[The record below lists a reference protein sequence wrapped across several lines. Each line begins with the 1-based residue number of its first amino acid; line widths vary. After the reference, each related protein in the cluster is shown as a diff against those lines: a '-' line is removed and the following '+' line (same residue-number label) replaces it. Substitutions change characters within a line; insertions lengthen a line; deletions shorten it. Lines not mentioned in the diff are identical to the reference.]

1 MGIGLQLLIGFAPL
15 IIVALLFLIKRKLII
30 APVVMIAGIGLAIT
44 LGFILEPKAD
54 KTPVE
59 EMSGYDEMFYL
70 AGSYIQ
76 NGKYDEAEKMLND
89 IYHTYGDTAKGAL
102 YRSRIKFLKGDYDS
116 ALVLYEKAKEI
127 GDKDLKIN
135 DAEAALFAKIE
146 KDEIVDT
153 YTAAANESMI
163 KYLSSQN
170 LDPKEYGYENDMT
183 CEEATKEFETGSK
196 VILDSIEDDG
206 EEIASGD
213 KETYENIMDALELSD
228 NVEDIYAEYVVNG
241 TINEEKLDELF
252 DDLDDIYKETPD
264 VYTIDTI
271 DEAYVRAATMLKK
284 YKKLAEYADVTD
296 SQLGITVIA
305 GLYINETIKEKTFPD
320 EFVTASKDQYE
331 DVAKQCEK
339 ALDDVKD
346 ETEDVNV
353 VSDCENMVN
362 TIDTRKEDTI
372 LAELDSRI
380 NPDAVPLAKQS
391 KVLLQSSN
399 VSANLGDDKK
409 AQESFKEALDKSVY
423 SDDASYTEPMEKL
436 IGIVNET
443 GESQELANSKYYVE
457 EAFKQSFPVKPNE
470 EIKSNVKLENNAT
483 TYITTQLAMINIAS
497 VDTSKFPEITAQ
509 VQFGDPLDLDKINI
523 SVTDANVAIKDFTI
537 NKNSFE
543 KAKIYLACD
552 ISGSMDGNEQ
562 ALKDS
567 VTKFVESM
575 TSKEEVSILG
585 FASEVRFD
593 SGFMDRE
600 GNFQEYI
607 DQLNPGGGTN
617 IGAAAYAS
625 IDAFAD
631 AKDSFNVIVLM
642 TDGQDGSFS
651 GESSLVELRRRCEE
665 NNVILFTIGLGT
677 SVNVEYLKSIAEYG
691 NGSYM
696 QSNDAA
702 SLEALYE
709 FIHRQMENNY
719 TLKFKAIDEVQNTRT
734 LRITNNNDNSTGRRK
749 YKLNYEIDDLEQ
761 AINEDLFVDLSGDAY
776 IDGIDTPVVYK
787 SPNVA
792 PVINLIGKNLKKA
805 EGITVTLS
813 GTANYTT
820 TAKVADNEHIMV
832 TLPENIMLG
841 RYSVNIVLDGQR
853 FSLENALEVLD
864 GETRRTITFGAYTFV
879 ASKIA
884 IGSDKTVLTGNVV
897 MNDFIRF
904 KGQVVLE
911 GDIKSQ
917 KVVLVDES
925 GSYINFTKELP
936 GLLHLLFANTLN
948 LPAMQR
954 LEIYN
959 DQIHLADLDNYMVTE
974 WILPV
979 PLGYACVVYEAP
991 SIALYPHKISISF
1004 GSVNVDLPFM
1014 DEIFEYNKVEK
1025 PFMVS
1030 GNAQGVITNETIGV
1044 TGEFN
1049 ADGGDVAKLSI
1060 IPVALGEIK
1069 LKFDTL
1075 QNDYYFKIMIT
1086 TDKIFKFQ
1094 TKKNPDVD
1102 ENGYGFDIGFK
1113 GGRWDQLTL
1122 YADMPITVCATPP
1135 VSLSDFMVGVEGL
1148 AREDQGASFGQRLWA
1163 ATYKGGLDVS
1173 LCKLSDIIP
1182 ALDAIFGDVAL
1193 LTLDDTTLSLT
1204 FKNFAISAT
1213 TTLKLFGYLDM
1224 GSVSMDIGNYEYAN
1238 YLLGIPSSSTAGLR
1252 FNATQGPKIEIANF
1266 KIKAQGSST
1275 ITINDLFTGIWNRGD
1290 IEYSIKII
1298 KKFSG
1303 SCNGNLLMGLH
1314 NNAKQ
1319 FSIVIKGEDKKG
1331 NSDAGFKITFG
1342 GKKWPELK
1350 FY

>member
-1 MGIGLQLLIGFAPL
+1 MSTGLQLLIGFAPL
-15 IIVALLFLIKRKLII
+15 LIAAIIFLIRRKLII
-30 APVVMIAGIGLAIT
+30 APLAMTVCMGFAIT
-44 LGFILEPKAD
+44 LGFVLAPETE

-59 EMSGYDEMFYL
+59 EMSGYEELFYL

-76 NGKYDEAEKMLND
+76 NGKYDEAEDILND
-89 IYHTYGDTAKGAL
+89 IYHTYGDTAKGSL
-102 YRSRIKFLKGDYDS
+102 YKARIKFLKGDYDS
-116 ALVLYEKAKEI
+116 ALVLYDKAKEI
-127 GDKDLKIN
+127 GDEELKIN
-135 DAEAALFAKIE
+135 DKEAKLFAKISNE
-146 KDEIVDT
+146 EIVDT
-153 YTAAANESMI
+153 HTAAANESMI
-163 KYLSSQN
+163 KYLNSQN
-170 LDPKEYGYENDMT
+170 LNPKDYGYNNDMT

-196 VILDSIEDDG
+196 VVLDCITDEG
-206 EEIASGD
+206 EEIASKD
-213 KETYENIMDALELSD
+213 EETFENIMDALALAD
-228 NVEDIYAEYVVNG
+228 TVEEIYAEYIVNG
-241 TINEEKLDELF
+241 NIDEEKLEEQFDE
-252 DDLDDIYKETPD
+252 LDDIYKDTPD

-271 DEAYVRAATMLKK
+271 DESYVRAATMLKK
-284 YKKLAEYADVTD
+284 YKKLADYADVTD
-296 SQLGITVIA
+296 SQLAMTVVA
-305 GLYINETIKEKTFPD
+305 GLYINETIEEKVFPD
-320 EFVTASKDQYE
+320 EFVTATKDQYE
-331 DVAKQCEK
+331 DVAKQCEE
-339 ALDDVKD
+339 ALENVKD
-346 ETEDVNV
+346 DTEDVNV
-353 VSDCENMVN
+353 VSDCENMVS
-362 TIDTRKEDTI
+362 TIDTRKEDTV
-372 LAELDSRI
+372 LAELDSRLK
-380 NPDAVPLAKQS
+380 PEAVPLTEQS

-409 AQESFKEALDKSVY
+409 AQESFKEALDKSAY
-423 SDDASYTEPMEKL
+423 SDDANYTEPMEKL
-436 IGIVNET
+436 IGIINET
-443 GESQELANSKYYVE
+443 GETQELANSKFYVE
-457 EAFKQSFPVKPNE
+457 EAYKNSFPVKPNE
-470 EIKSNVKLENNAT
+470 EIKSNVELENNAT
-483 TYITTQLAMINIAS
+483 TYITTQLAMINVSS

-509 VQFGDPLDLDKINI
+509 VQFGDPLDLDKLNL
-523 SVTDANVAIKDFTI
+523 SVIDANVAIKDFTL

-562 ALKDS
+562 ALKES

-585 FASEVRFD
+585 FSSGVEFD
-593 SGFMDRE
+593 SGFMDKDSD
-600 GNFQEYI
+600 FSQYI
-607 DQLNPGGGTN
+607 DKLNPNGGTN

-642 TDGQDGSFS
+642 TDGNDSSFNS
-651 GESSLVELRRRCEE
+651 ESSLVDLRQKCEA

-702 SLEALYE
+702 SLESLYE

-719 TLKFKAIDEVQNTRT
+719 TLKFKAVDENQNTRT
-734 LRITNNNDNSTGRRK
+734 LKITNNNDNSTGKRR
-749 YKLNYEIDDLEQ
+749 YKLNYSLNEEDEML
-761 AINEDLFVDLSGDAY
+761 NEDLFVDLSGDAY
-776 IDGIDTPVVYK
+776 IDGIDTPVIYK
-787 SPNVA
+787 SPNIA
-792 PVINLIGKNLKKA
+792 PVINLVGKNLKKA

-813 GTANYTT
+813 GTANYST

-832 TLPENIMLG
+832 TLPDNIMLG
-841 RYSVNIVLDGQR
+841 RYTVNIALDGNR

-864 GETRRTITFGAYTFV
+864 GENRRTITFGAYTFV

-904 KGQVVLE
+904 KGEVVLE

-936 GLLHLLFANTLN
+936 GLLKLLFANTLN

-959 DQIHLADLDNYMVTE
+959 DQVHLSNLDEYMVTE
-974 WILPV
+974 WVLPV

-1014 DEIFEYNKVEK
+1014 DEIFKYNKEDK

-1030 GNAQGVITNETIGV
+1030 GNAAGIITNETIGV
-1044 TGEFN
+1044 TGEFT

-1060 IPVALGEIK
+1060 IPVGLGEIT
-1069 LKFDTL
+1069 LKFDTI

-1086 TDKIFKFQ
+1086 TDKVFKFQ
-1094 TKKNPDVD
+1094 KGEAE

-1122 YADMPITVCATPP
+1122 YADLPIPVCATPP
-1135 VSLSDFMVGVEGL
+1135 ISLSDFMVGVEGL
-1148 AREDQGASFGQRLWA
+1148 AKEEQGANFGQRLLA
-1163 ATYKGGLDVS
+1163 ATFKGGLDVS

-1182 ALDAIFGDVAL
+1182 ALDAIFGDVSL
-1193 LTLDDTTLSLT
+1193 ITLDDTTVSLT
-1204 FKNFAISAT
+1204 IKNFAISAK

-1238 YLLGIPSSSTAGLR
+1238 YLLNIPASSTAGIR
-1252 FNATQGPKIEIANF
+1252 FNSTKGPDIDIANI
-1266 KIKAQGSST
+1266 KIKSQGSST
-1275 ITINDLFTGIWNRGD
+1275 ITINDLFTGLWNRGE
-1290 IEYSIKII
+1290 IEFSIKII

-1303 SCNGNLLMGLH
+1303 SCNGNFLMGLH
-1314 NNAKQ
+1314 NNASQ
-1319 FSIVIKGEDKKG
+1319 FSILVKGEDKTG
-1331 NSDAGFKITFG
+1331 NHDLGFKLTFG
-1342 GKKWPELK
+1342 GKKWADIKL
-1350 FY
+1350 Y